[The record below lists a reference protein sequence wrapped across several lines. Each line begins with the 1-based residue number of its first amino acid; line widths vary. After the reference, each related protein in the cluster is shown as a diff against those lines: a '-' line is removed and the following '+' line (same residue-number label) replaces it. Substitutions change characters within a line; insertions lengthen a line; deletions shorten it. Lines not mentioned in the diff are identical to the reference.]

1 MEYGLLSLMI
11 LYDILSGEFNSSCLE
26 FLSVLFKLV
35 ICRDEAARMWT
46 KREAEWERERLARER
61 LMAEV
66 MKAFCIYCHCFHIL
80 LTYGGIFADVIIYIF
95 AHLHTALHTEG
106 NMFNIN

>member
-1 MEYGLLSLMI
+1 MEYGFFYSMI
-11 LYDILSGEFNSSCLE
+11 LYDILGGEFNRLK
-26 FLSVLFKLV
+26 FLNVFFKLV

-66 MKAFCIYCHCFHIL
+66 MKALLHIL
-80 LTYGGIFADVIIYIF
+80 
-95 AHLHTALHTEG
+95 ALCSHSL
-106 NMFNIN
+106 NI